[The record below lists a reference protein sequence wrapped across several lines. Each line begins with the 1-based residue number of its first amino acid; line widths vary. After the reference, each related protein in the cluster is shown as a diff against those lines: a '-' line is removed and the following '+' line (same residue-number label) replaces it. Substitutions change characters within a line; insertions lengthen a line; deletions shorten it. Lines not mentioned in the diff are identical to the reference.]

1 MKAIRSFLV
10 SLAIAVALL
19 GVIEGGLRLAGF
31 RRNSAP
37 VSLRFGYPDPREMT
51 DLFRPDP
58 RLFWRL
64 RPGSTFDAEAPVAI
78 NARGYRGRLPVE
90 PKPEGTLRVAVLGDS
105 VAFGGGV
112 AWPEILEQDLGPD
125 RAEVLNF
132 GVPGYTVVQ
141 GMRQFDDEVA
151 GLHPDVVVIAY
162 GWNDHWL
169 ARGGLPDSARA
180 VPSARAATIAL
191 LLGRLR
197 ITQALRAW
205 IDSDEG
211 GSAKPVEAR
220 VPPDEFRED
229 VARLA
234 TQARESG
241 ARVVVVGLPSALAP
255 GEVPAYLVD
264 QGFTPS
270 PARAIEDHAR
280 YVGLAREAAERA
292 GAVFVDAAPA
302 FAAEGGPDASLFTR
316 DRIHLGVRGHETL
329 AALLAPVVVGGAP

>member
-1 MKAIRSFLV
+1 MKAVRSFLV
-10 SLAIAVALL
+10 SLAIALAFL
-19 GVIEGGLRLAGF
+19 GVVEGSLRLAGF
-31 RRNSAP
+31 HRDAAP

-112 AWPEILEQDLGPD
+112 AWPEILERDLGPD
-125 RAEVLNF
+125 RAEVLNY

-141 GMRQFDDEVA
+141 GMRQYDDEVA
-151 GLHPDVVVIAY
+151 ALRPDVVVIAY

-197 ITQALRAW
+197 ITQALRAVM
-205 IDSDEG
+205 DSDEDA
-211 GSAKPVEAR
+211 SAKPVEAR

-229 VARLA
+229 VVRL
-234 TQARESG
+234 TTSAREGG

-270 PARAIEDHAR
+270 ESRAIEDHAR
-280 YVGLAREAAERA
+280 YVGLAREASERA
-292 GAVFVDAAPA
+292 GGVFVDAASA
-302 FAAEGGPDASLFTR
+302 FAEGGAADPSLFTR
-316 DRIHLGVRGHETL
+316 DRIHLSARGHERL
-329 AALLAPVVVGGAP
+329 AALLAPVVAGGAP